1 MWGGHKTRWWF
12 NNHDEGGKRRNYLLK
27 NVLRILFWCSSFL
40 RILTNRAGGSQAV
53 AKFTKVVVFVF
64 HSRLLR
70 TVEFAAFLFSCRS
83 KRLLQPRI
91 MVRFRRETGIKKK
104 KFLLENPVV
113 TIWYQPTSSPI
124 LWVFYYK
131 SNLMGLCQLYSLDKV
146 RCHLVLVLAST
157 QINCWY
163 CRTLQQQKKVTAKGV
178 TKIDLLGT
186 A

>member
-64 HSRLLR
+64 HSPLLR

-104 KFLLENPVV
+104 SFCSRILLWLFGINRHRPPHHASFIASQ
-113 TIWYQPTSSPI
+113 IWWGFVNSI
-124 LWVFYYK
+124 LLIK
-131 SNLMGLCQLYSLDKV
+131 SDV
-146 RCHLVLVLAST
+146 
-157 QINCWY
+157 I
-163 CRTLQQQKKVTAKGV
+163 
-178 TKIDLLGT
+178 
-186 A
+186 